1 MSEPPAGVAV
11 LPVHGLPE
19 FAPGDDLAGAITSA
33 APWLADGDDARLA
46 AIESYNKDD
55 VDSTR
60 ELHDW
65 LETERAELEAL
76 HGPQPRPGVA
86 ELAVPAPRS
95 DAEVAE
101 LALVEQLQDR
111 GHDLLGDLV
120 QWHRREA
127 RPGWWE
133 FFSRGELD
141 DDQLVEDRT
150 ALGGLSAAVEI
161 GSEKRRNP

>member
-1 MSEPPAGVAV
+1 MSSVVDSEK
-11 LPVHGLPE
+11 
-19 FAPGDDLAGAITSA
+19 
-33 APWLADGDDARLA
+33 WLIPRDPARLQ
-46 AIESYNKDD
+46 AIHDYNRDD

-65 LETERAELEAL
+65 LETQRAELEAE
-76 HGPQPRPGVA
+76 HGELPRPGVA
-86 ELAVPAPRS
+86 EIAVPAPRS

-127 RPGWWE
+127 RPGWRG

-161 GSEKRRNP
+161 GTEKRSKRYEC